1 MSQMDNI
8 FIRKAK
14 TEDGLNRVFDVR
26 WAGYKKYFNN
36 KEESIDKYDYA
47 PNVTLLLAEDGSH
60 EAVGTMRILDRR
72 HGKIELDEFIEV
84 DSLIPDSE
92 KPCAEV
98 TRFSFSKHLKSKL
111 IKLLLWKAV
120 FQYCQTSDINTMII
134 SMPAA
139 AARDYQRL
147 FLLEDTGPSGV
158 YHHQRL
164 GNEELHTYK
173 CDIPRTL
180 EFLRSS
186 KHPLYDFFCTDN
198 HSNISMD

>member
-111 IKLLLWKAV
+111 IKLLLRKAV
-120 FQYCQTSDINTMII
+120 FRYCQENQINTMLI
-134 SMPAA
+134 SMPPT

-158 YHHQRL
+158 YHHRLL
-164 GNEELHTYK
+164 GNVEHHTYK
-173 CDIPRTL
+173 CDIPKTM

-186 KHPLYDFFCTDN
+186 RHPLYDFFCTDN